1 MGPKSRVWGIILG
14 VRGFYFGAILEVWA
28 GCSFQV
34 RFGRR
39 FGRLLG
45 GLRGQ
50 HNPYLRPK
58 MGSSGSPDGINIDAK
73 IAQFL
78 DAFEIRLWIGI

>member
-1 MGPKSRVWGIILG
+1 MGPKSGVWGIILG
-14 VRGFYFGAILEVWA
+14 VWA
-28 GCSFQV
+28 GCGFQV

-45 GLRGQ
+45 VLRDQ
-50 HNPYLRPK
+50 HGPNLRPK
-58 MGSSGSPDGINIDAK
+58 TGPSGSQNGINIDAK

-78 DAFEIRLWIGI
+78 DAFEIRLWMGF

>member
-1 MGPKSRVWGIILG
+1 MGPKSGVWGIILG
-14 VRGFYFGAILEVWA
+14 GRGLYFGAILGVWA
-28 GCSFQV
+28 GCGFQV

-50 HNPYLRPK
+50 HGANLRPK
-58 MGSSGSPDGINIDAK
+58 MGPSGSQNGINIDAK

-78 DAFEIRLWIGI
+78 DAFEIRLWMGI